1 MSQQQNQQSEQQP
14 SATGQPVAPQLP
26 HNSGNMPVIPN
37 FGGNGGETRD
47 GNSPSQPAHQ
57 PSKVLY
63 VRNVPESVTEQ
74 DIIAYCLTFGRVVN
88 ILLLR
93 DKRHG
98 FIEFEDESS
107 AIKCYTYYNANPLL
121 ITGHRLEFAFS
132 GRSEITARRDP
143 DSNPPNRI
151 LLFTITNLVYPVTVD
166 VISQVM
172 NKFGGL
178 EKVIVFNRGNAVQAL
193 VQLADVDTANVA
205 KEQLDGQNI
214 YAGCNTIK
222 VQYSSLP
229 QLEVKHNNE
238 RSWDFTNPSLLP
250 GGMEAGSGL
259 TPLHQQQMLGGA
271 AGGQSPANL
280 MANFNYVQAMN
291 ALSQANLQNPSAAM
305 AAAAAALQASMGA
318 APVVIVHG
326 LNEQETRPDDLAALF
341 AVYGNVVRVKIMF
354 KARHTALVQMQTV
367 GECHTAI
374 AHLKGI
380 RLHGNKLTMEMS
392 KGGRELPPIPPPGAE
407 QTEADR
413 LSRDYTSQS
422 YLYARHRA
430 DQTSRPFPPSSSL
443 YFSNMPHG
451 TTEEDLRELLDA
463 SGCQYT
469 GIRFLNEQHHM
480 AIVQCISLDNAIETL
495 CRAHAKPV
503 GHPPRPVRVGFGNT
517 VPKRPVTPPFTSAPI
532 AVMPTFANGAPIDAL
547 AYQGRSPPVQAATPA
562 GDMSVAGS
570 SQESFEMMSGI
581 RTMPNPYQAM
591 MMGNT
596 RAPPPGVQRQIS
608 AGPPG
613 GQLYSS
619 PNPMRSGNNAQQP
632 F

>member
-1 MSQQQNQQSEQQP
+1 
-14 SATGQPVAPQLP
+14 
-26 HNSGNMPVIPN
+26 
-37 FGGNGGETRD
+37 D

-250 GGMEAGSGL
+250 GGMDGGSGL

-305 AAAAAALQASMGA
+305 AAAAAALQASMGGAGGGLSAGGGFGTPTAAGA

-354 KARHTALVQMQTV
+354 KARHTALVQMQDMQQ
-367 GECHTAI
+367 CRTAI
-374 AHLKGI
+374 SYLQDVW
-380 RLHGNKLTMEMS
+380 LHGNQLTMEMS
-392 KGGRELPPIPPPGAE
+392 K
-407 QTEADR
+407 
-413 LSRDYTSQS
+413 
-422 YLYARHRA
+422 
-430 DQTSRPFPPSSSL
+430 
-443 YFSNMPHG
+443 
-451 TTEEDLRELLDA
+451 
-463 SGCQYT
+463 
-469 GIRFLNEQHHM
+469 
-480 AIVQCISLDNAIETL
+480 
-495 CRAHAKPV
+495 
-503 GHPPRPVRVGFGNT
+503 
-517 VPKRPVTPPFTSAPI
+517 
-532 AVMPTFANGAPIDAL
+532 
-547 AYQGRSPPVQAATPA
+547 
-562 GDMSVAGS
+562 
-570 SQESFEMMSGI
+570 
-581 RTMPNPYQAM
+581 
-591 MMGNT
+591 
-596 RAPPPGVQRQIS
+596 
-608 AGPPG
+608 
-613 GQLYSS
+613 
-619 PNPMRSGNNAQQP
+619 
-632 F
+632 

>member
-1 MSQQQNQQSEQQP
+1 MSEQQQDHQP
-14 SATGQPVAPQLP
+14 EQQQPGAGQPMAPQLP
-26 HNSGNMPVIPN
+26 QSSGDMPVIAS
-37 FGGNGGETRD
+37 FGGNGGGQSPTRE
-47 GNSPSQPAHQ
+47 GGSPSQPAHQ

-63 VRNVPESVTEQ
+63 VRNIPESVTEQ

-107 AIKCYTYYNANPLL
+107 AIKCYNYYNTNPLL
-121 ITGHRLEFAFS
+121 VTGHRLEFAFS
-132 GRSEITARRDP
+132 GRTEITARRDP

-193 VQLADVDTANVA
+193 VQLADVETANIA

-229 QLEVKHNNE
+229 QLEIKHNNE
-238 RSWDFTNPSLLP
+238 RSWDFTNPNLLSGSV
-250 GGMEAGSGL
+250 GGGSSL
-259 TPLHQQQMLGGA
+259 TPSHQQQLLGGA

-291 ALSQANLQNPSAAM
+291 ALSQANLQV
-305 AAAAAALQASMGA
+305 AALQASMGGGASGGLTAAGGFSTPTAAGA

-354 KARHTALVQMQTV
+354 KARHTALVQMQDMQQ
-367 GECHTAI
+367 CRTAI
-374 AHLKGI
+374 SYLQDVW
-380 RLHGNKLTMEMS
+380 LHGNQLTMEMS
-392 KGGRELPPIPPPGAE
+392 KGGNIPPIPPSTPSNRAGVE
-407 QTEADR
+407 LLTK
-413 LSRDYTSQS
+413 DYSSQGN
-422 YLYARHRA
+422 LYGRHRIDKMTKPYA
-430 DQTSRPFPPSSSL
+430 PSTSL
-443 YFSNMPHG
+443 HISNMPDNC
-451 TTEEDLRELLDA
+451 TEQDLANVLA
-463 SGCQYT
+463 SVGCQFSN
-469 GIRFLNEQHHM
+469 IRFLDEQHHI
-480 AIVQCISLDNAIETL
+480 AIVQCLTLDNAISTL
-495 CRAHAKPV
+495 CRAHGRLV
-503 GHPPRPVRVGFGNT
+503 GNPPRPCRIGFGHGVT
-517 VPKRPVTPPFTSAPI
+517 GPSPGSRRSQSQHGMQSPVAPQ
-532 AVMPTFANGAPIDAL
+532 MLL
-547 AYQGRSPPVQAATPA
+547 ASVRQQQG
-562 GDMSVAGS
+562 
-570 SQESFEMMSGI
+570 SFHAD
-581 RTMPNPYQAM
+581 Q
-591 MMGNT
+591 
-596 RAPPPGVQRQIS
+596 GVNQ
-608 AGPPG
+608 
-613 GQLYSS
+613 
-619 PNPMRSGNNAQQP
+619 N